1 MKSGTQREKS
11 GFREDFGQRL
21 ASLRARKGWS
31 QGDLAR
37 RLGVPRWKVGKWEQ
51 GCYSPAAEDLVPL
64 SEVLTVPV
72 GELLTGERLQPLPP
86 AEGLAPIDRSALSVH
101 LEGLSRLLKPLT
113 ERREAPIPSKQ

>member
-1 MKSGTQREKS
+1 MKSDTRKGRS
-11 GFREDFGQRL
+11 GFREDFGERL
-21 ASLRARKGWS
+21 AGLRARKGWS

-72 GELLTGERLQPLPP
+72 EKLLTGERVRPLPP
-86 AEGLAPIDRSALSVH
+86 AEGLAPIL
-101 LEGLSRLLKPLT
+101 
-113 ERREAPIPSKQ
+113 SKQ

>member
-1 MKSGTQREKS
+1 MSDERKGRS

-21 ASLRARKGWS
+21 AGLRARKGWS

-51 GCYSPAAEDLVPL
+51 GCYSPAAEELVPL

-72 GELLTGERLQPLPP
+72 GELLTGESTQPPP
-86 AEGLAPIDRSALSVH
+86 PGESLAPVDRNALSVH

-113 ERREAPIPSKQ
+113 ERREARIPNKQ